1 MKQTSPLLRKDGLR
15 TVFGNIT
22 SDIAAVDGVDVGVPK
37 RRTLGIDGKS
47 DCGKSVLSLSVMR
60 LVAWLGRV
68 AAGRMIVDGRDLL
81 ALNEAS
87 AMLHWDANAM
97 LPSGGGAAPKPAQ
110 LSGL

>member
-1 MKQTSPLLRKDGLR
+1 
-15 TVFGNIT
+15 
-22 SDIAAVDGVDVGVPK
+22 
-37 RRTLGIDGKS
+37 
-47 DCGKSVLSLSVMR
+47 MR

-87 AMLHWDANAM
+87 VILHWDANAM
-97 LPSGGGAAPKPAQ
+97 LPPGGGSAPKPAQ